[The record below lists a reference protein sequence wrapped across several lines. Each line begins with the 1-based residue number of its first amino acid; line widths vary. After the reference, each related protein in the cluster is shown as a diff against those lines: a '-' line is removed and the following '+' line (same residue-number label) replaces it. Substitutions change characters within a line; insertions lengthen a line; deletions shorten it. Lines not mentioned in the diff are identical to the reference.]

1 MTSYAVYKTET
12 GQLVSTGTV
21 APDVEALS
29 AKGLSVSTYEQT
41 EMLWNTE
48 TRAFDITPP
57 APKMP
62 PISRLEFMQR
72 FTQPERTAIRKSDN
86 DIVIDFY
93 DLTKRATEI
102 DLTASDVVD
111 GLAYLESIGVLKA
124 GRVAEIL
131 GAN

>member
-12 GQLVSTGTV
+12 GELVSMGTV

-48 TRAFDITPP
+48 TRAFDIAPP

-62 PISRLEFMQR
+62 PISRLEFMRR
-72 FTQPERTAIRKSDN
+72 FTQPERTAIRKSVN
-86 DIVIDFY
+86 DVVIDFY
-93 DLTKRATEI
+93 DLTKRSTEI
-102 DLTASDVVD
+102 DLTAKDVVN
-111 GLAYLESIGVLKA
+111 GLVYLESENILQA
-124 GRVAEIL
+124 GR
-131 GAN
+131 ANEVLNG